1 MVSYLLEYQRYAN
14 LIGIAVVLALAWLL
28 SCDRKKINYGLVLK
42 ALGMQVIFGILL
54 IKVPVIEEYV
64 FMPLACGFTALCGF
78 AREGAQFVFGN
89 LSKVAPDSWGCVFAF
104 NILPLIIF
112 FAVLASILSHYGII
126 QAIVAAL
133 NRVIRPLLGT
143 SGAETLSATSNL
155 ILGQTEAP
163 LLVKNYLAS
172 MSDSQLFVIM
182 VSGMAHMSAGLLAVY
197 YAMGIP
203 MKHMIIAAAMGIPGA
218 ILLAKIMVPEKGP
231 VDASAATGQERKGNI
246 FDAIFQGTSSGT
258 SLAII
263 VGAML
268 LVFMGLLPLL
278 DAIIGGFG
286 SVINWGLAFVGV
298 QIPALSLG
306 YLFSW
311 VFAPFAWL
319 LGLTGTDFTQ
329 AAQLLG
335 TKISINEFVAFSKM
349 TSMQFSERA
358 TILLTYALGN
368 FANLASIGMQVGGIS
383 ALAPSCQSTLAK
395 LGFRAL
401 LAASLVGLLSAFIV
415 GLLI

>member
-1 MVSYLLEYQRYAN
+1 
-14 LIGIAVVLALAWLL
+14 
-28 SCDRKKINYGLVLK
+28 
-42 ALGMQVIFGILL
+42 
-54 IKVPVIEEYV
+54 
-64 FMPLACGFTALCGF
+64 MPLAAGFTALCGF
-78 AREGAQFVFGN
+78 AREGAHFVFGN
-89 LSKVAPDSWGCVFAF
+89 LSTVCIESWGCVFAF
-104 NILPLIIF
+104 NVLPLIIY
-112 FAVLASILSHYGII
+112 FAALASILSHYGII
-126 QAIVAAL
+126 QAIVSGL

-163 LLVKNYLAS
+163 LLIKNYLAT
-172 MSDSQLFVIM
+172 MSESQLFVVM

-218 ILLAKIMVPEKGP
+218 ILIAKIIVPEQGS
-231 VDASAATGQERKGNI
+231 VDTSATTRQERKGNI
-246 FDAIFQGTSSGT
+246 FDAIFQGTSTGT

-263 VGAML
+263 VGAMI
-268 LVFMGLLPLL
+268 LVFLGLLPLL

-286 SVINWGLAFVGV
+286 CLINWCLAFVDV

-311 VFAPFAWL
+311 VFAPIAWL
-319 LGLTGTDFTQ
+319 LGFTGTDFTQ

-335 TKISINEFVAFSKM
+335 TKISINEFVAFTKM
-349 TSMQFSERA
+349 TSMHFSERA
-358 TILLTYALGN
+358 TILLTYAIGN

-401 LAASLVGLLSAFIV
+401 LGASLVGLLSAFII